1 MKLDIKYFGMIAEWV
16 GTSEKELEFSG
27 STVADLKMQLES
39 SHSELKGISYQV
51 AVNRTI
57 STDDL
62 MLNEN
67 DELAILPPFAGG

>member
-16 GTSEKELEFSG
+16 GTSENELEFSG
-27 STVADLKMQLES
+27 STVADLKSQLES
-39 SHSELKGISYQV
+39 SFSELKGISYQI
-51 AVNRTI
+51 AVNHTI

-62 MLNEN
+62 MLNEH